1 MKFVGK
7 FRTIELDL
15 PRFRKDLSK
24 ELQEVLAQSA
34 FAWLNAATSVVPVW
48 SGAARSTFKP
58 LADRISFQLAISPKS
73 TAPDRRSEGESE
85 GTGDFDIDVPNGKF
99 FFTYSTTL
107 AHLIF
112 NEFNAN
118 PANDPNAFAPGAIT
132 GTPYGFLGKAQ
143 QAWQRVADTVR
154 LPVPQIKAGRSI
166 RVG

>member
-7 FRTIELDL
+7 FRAIELDL
-15 PRFRKDLSK
+15 PRFKKEFAK
-24 ELQEVLAQSA
+24 ELQEVLELSA
-34 FAWLNAATSVVPVW
+34 IAWLNAVTRVVPVW

-58 LADRISFQLAISPKS
+58 LADRISFQLAVAPKS

-85 GTGDFDIDVPNGKF
+85 GTGEFDIDIPKGKF
-99 FFTYSTTL
+99 FFRYSTTL
-107 AHLIF
+107 EHLIF

-118 PANDPNAFAPGAIT
+118 PANDPKAFAPQRIT
-132 GTPYGFLGKAQ
+132 GTPYGFLEKAQ

-154 LPVPQIKAGRSI
+154 LPVPQIKAGSSI